1 MDRRRDNLTV
11 LFGVEVLKCFP
22 AIHSKRFSGLSRSS
36 AVKGILWLLFCIA
49 PALLDGF

>member
-22 AIHSKRFSGLSRSS
+22 RF
-36 AVKGILWLLFCIA
+36 ILNDSVAC
-49 PALLDGF
+49 LDPVL